1 MVVEASGP
9 ERGGEHVFRGVI
21 LMIAFCLVVPLLD
34 VFSKLAA
41 EKIPVAQ
48 ITAARFLLQSLF
60 MFPVLLYLGRSLRL
74 PMALLPMLL
83 LRAVFL
89 IFSTFFFVTAIS
101 VMLLADAL
109 AIVFIEPFIILLFG
123 KFVLGEM
130 VGIRRLGA
138 CLVGFGGVLL
148 VIQPSFAA
156 FGYVALFPLLVAFSF
171 AFYMLI
177 TRSLS
182 ARMDVVSMQ
191 FHTANIGA
199 VICVPALYFGG
210 VLSVEMLTYVTPEP
224 LFALWLLGV
233 GFFASVSHFLMSLAL
248 QYAPSST
255 LAPLH
260 YLELIMAG
268 VLGYVI
274 FSDVPNALA
283 LCGMV
288 IVILSGLYVVYRERV
303 LNS

>member
-1 MVVEASGP
+1 MAVATPPV
-9 ERGGEHVFRGVI
+9 RGEEHVFRGVL

-41 EKIPVAQ
+41 EQIPVAQ

-60 MFPVLLYLGRSLRL
+60 MCPVLFYLGRSLRVPIAFL
-74 PMALLPMLL
+74 PKLF
-83 LRAVFL
+83 LRATFL
-89 IFSTFFFVTAIS
+89 ILSSFFFVTAIS
-101 VMLLADAL
+101 VMPLADAL

-123 KFVLGEM
+123 KFVLGET
-130 VGIRRLGA
+130 VGVRRLGA
-138 CLVGFGGVLL
+138 CLAAFGGVLL

-156 FGYVALFPLLVAFSF
+156 FGYVALLPLIVAFSF

-182 ARMDVVSMQ
+182 VKIDVVSMQ
-191 FHTANIGA
+191 FHTANIGTI
-199 VICVPALYFGG
+199 ICVPALFFGG
-210 VLSVEMLTYVTPEP
+210 AVPIEALTYVRPEP

-268 VLGYVI
+268 LLGYLI
-274 FSDVPNALA
+274 FSDVPNALT

-303 LNS
+303 LNA

>member
-1 MVVEASGP
+1 MVVEAAGP
-9 ERGGEHVFRGVI
+9 VRRGENVFRGVL

-41 EKIPVAQ
+41 ERIPVAQ
-48 ITAARFLLQSLF
+48 ITTARFLLQSLF
-60 MFPVLLYLGRSLRL
+60 MCPVLFYLGKSFSV
-74 PMALLPMLL
+74 PIALLPMLF

-101 VMLLADAL
+101 VMPLADAL

-123 KFVLGEM
+123 KFVLRET
-130 VGIRRLGA
+130 VGVRRLGA
-138 CLVGFGGVLL
+138 CLIGFVGVLL

-156 FGYVALFPLLVAFSF
+156 FGYVAFLPLIVAFSF

-182 ARMDVVSMQ
+182 TKVDVVSMQ
-191 FHTANIGA
+191 FQTANLGA
-199 VICVPALYFGG
+199 IICVPVLVLGG
-210 VLSVEMLTYVTPEP
+210 AFSIEALTYVRPAP
-224 LFALWLLGV
+224 LFALWLVGV
-233 GFFASVSHFLMSLAL
+233 GFFASFSHFLMSLAL

-260 YLELIMAG
+260 YIELVMAG
-268 VLGYVI
+268 VLGYLI
-274 FSDVPNALA
+274 FSDVPNTFA

-288 IVILSGLYVVYRERV
+288 IVILSGLYVVYRERM
-303 LNS
+303 LNT

>member
-1 MVVEASGP
+1 MVVESAGP
-9 ERGGEHVFRGVI
+9 VRRGENVFRGVL

-41 EKIPVAQ
+41 ERIPVAQ

-60 MFPVLLYLGRSLRL
+60 MFPVLFYLGKSFRV
-74 PMALLPMLL
+74 PIALLPMLF

-101 VMLLADAL
+101 VMPLADAL

-123 KFVLGEM
+123 KFVLRET
-130 VGIRRLGA
+130 VGVRRLGA
-138 CLVGFGGVLL
+138 CLIGFGGVLL

-156 FGYVALFPLLVAFSF
+156 FGYVAFLPLIVAFSF
-171 AFYMLI
+171 AFYILI

-182 ARMDVVSMQ
+182 TKIDVVSMQ
-191 FHTANIGA
+191 FQTANIGA
-199 VICVPALYFGG
+199 IVCVPILFLGSAF
-210 VLSVEMLTYVTPEP
+210 SIEALTYVLPEP
-224 LFALWLLGV
+224 LFALWLVGV
-233 GFFASVSHFLMSLAL
+233 GFFASFSHFLMSLAL

-260 YLELIMAG
+260 YIELVMAG
-268 VLGYVI
+268 VLGYLI
-274 FSDVPNALA
+274 FSDVPNTFA

-288 IVILSGLYVVYRERV
+288 IVILSGLYVVYRERM
-303 LNS
+303 LNT

>member
-1 MVVEASGP
+1 MVVEAAGP
-9 ERGGEHVFRGVI
+9 LRRGENVFRGVL

-41 EKIPVAQ
+41 ERIPVAQ

-60 MFPVLLYLGRSLRL
+60 MFPVLFYLGKSFRV
-74 PMALLPMLL
+74 PIALLPMLF

-101 VMLLADAL
+101 VMPLADAL

-123 KFVLGEM
+123 KFVLRET
-130 VGIRRLGA
+130 VGVRRIGA
-138 CLVGFGGVLL
+138 CLIGFGGVLL

-156 FGYVALFPLLVAFSF
+156 FGYVAFLPLIVAFSF
-171 AFYMLI
+171 AFYILI

-182 ARMDVVSMQ
+182 TKIDVVSMQ
-191 FHTANIGA
+191 FQTANIGA
-199 VICVPALYFGG
+199 IVCVPILFLGSAF
-210 VLSVEMLTYVTPEP
+210 SIEALTYVLPEP
-224 LFALWLLGV
+224 LFALWLVGV
-233 GFFASVSHFLMSLAL
+233 GFFASFSHFLMSLAL

-260 YLELIMAG
+260 YIELVMAG
-268 VLGYVI
+268 VLGYLI
-274 FSDVPNALA
+274 FSDVPNTFA

-288 IVILSGLYVVYRERV
+288 IVILSGLYVVYRERM
-303 LNS
+303 LNT

>member
-1 MVVEASGP
+1 MVVEVSDPVGSGKN
-9 ERGGEHVFRGVI
+9 VFRGVL

-41 EKIPVAQ
+41 ERIPVAQ
-48 ITAARFLLQSLF
+48 ITVARFLLQFLF
-60 MFPVLLYLGRSLRL
+60 MCPMLFYLGKSFRV
-74 PMALLPMLL
+74 PIALLPMLF

-89 IFSTFFFVTAIS
+89 IVSTFFFVTAIS
-101 VMLLADAL
+101 VMPLADAL

-123 KFVLGEM
+123 KFVLRETIG
-130 VGIRRLGA
+130 VRRLGA
-138 CLVGFGGVLL
+138 CLIGFGGVLL

-156 FGYVALFPLLVAFSF
+156 FGYVAFLPLIVAFSF

-182 ARMDVVSMQ
+182 TKVEVVSMQ
-191 FHTANIGA
+191 FQTANIGA
-199 VICVPALYFGG
+199 IICVPLLFLGG
-210 VLSVEMLTYVTPEP
+210 AFSIEALTYVRPEP

-268 VLGYVI
+268 VLGYLI
-274 FSDVPNALA
+274 FSDVPNTLA

-288 IVILSGLYVVYRERV
+288 IVILSGLYVVYRERI
-303 LNS
+303 LNA

>member
-1 MVVEASGP
+1 M
-9 ERGGEHVFRGVI
+9 
-21 LMIAFCLVVPLLD
+21 
-34 VFSKLAA
+34 
-41 EKIPVAQ
+41 
-48 ITAARFLLQSLF
+48 
-60 MFPVLLYLGRSLRL
+60 
-74 PMALLPMLL
+74 
-83 LRAVFL
+83 
-89 IFSTFFFVTAIS
+89 
-101 VMLLADAL
+101 
-109 AIVFIEPFIILLFG
+109 
-123 KFVLGEM
+123 LGEM

-148 VIQPSFAA
+148 VIQPRFAA

>member
-1 MVVEASGP
+1 MVVVASSP
-9 ERGGEHVFRGVI
+9 ARSGENVLRGVS

-41 EKIPVAQ
+41 EQIPVAQ

-60 MFPVLLYLGRSLRL
+60 MCPVLFYLGKSFRV
-74 PMALLPMLL
+74 PIALLPMLF

-101 VMLLADAL
+101 VMPLADAL

-123 KFVLGEM
+123 KFVLRET
-130 VGIRRLGA
+130 VGVRRLGA
-138 CLVGFGGVLL
+138 CLIGFGGVLL
-148 VIQPSFAA
+148 VIQPSFAT
-156 FGYVALFPLLVAFSF
+156 FGYVALLPLIVAFSF

-182 ARMDVVSMQ
+182 TKVDVVNMQ
-191 FHTANIGA
+191 FQTANIGA
-199 VICVPALYFGG
+199 IICVPVLFLGG
-210 VLSVEMLTYVTPEP
+210 VFSVEALTYVRPEP
-224 LFALWLLGV
+224 LFALWLIGV
-233 GFFASVSHFLMSLAL
+233 GFFASFSHFLMSLAL

-268 VLGYVI
+268 VLGYLI
-274 FSDVPNALA
+274 FSDVPNTLA

-288 IVILSGLYVVYRERV
+288 IVILSGLYVVYRERM
-303 LNS
+303 LNK

>member
-1 MVVEASGP
+1 MVVVASSPARSGKN
-9 ERGGEHVFRGVI
+9 VLRGVS

-41 EKIPVAQ
+41 EQIPVAQ

-60 MFPVLLYLGRSLRL
+60 MCPVLFYLGKSFRV
-74 PMALLPMLL
+74 PIALLPMLF
-83 LRAVFL
+83 LRAAFL

-101 VMLLADAL
+101 VMPLADAL

-123 KFVLGEM
+123 KFVLRET
-130 VGIRRLGA
+130 VGVRRLGA
-138 CLVGFGGVLL
+138 CLLGFGGVLL
-148 VIQPSFAA
+148 VIQPSFAT
-156 FGYVALFPLLVAFSF
+156 FGYVAFLPLIVAFSF

-182 ARMDVVSMQ
+182 TKVDVVNMQ
-191 FHTANIGA
+191 FQTANIGA
-199 VICVPALYFGG
+199 IICVPVLFIGG
-210 VLSVEMLTYVTPEP
+210 VFSVEALTYVRPEP
-224 LFALWLLGV
+224 LFALWLIGV
-233 GFFASVSHFLMSLAL
+233 GFFASFSHFLMSLAL

-268 VLGYVI
+268 VLGYLI
-274 FSDVPNALA
+274 FSDVPNTLA

-288 IVILSGLYVVYRERV
+288 IVILSGLYVVYRERM
-303 LNS
+303 LNT